1 MKAGNKQ
8 ESESK
13 GDNQQKT
20 QSTSDTSLLVGTFME
35 NKDFLLMLDLR
46 KIVWPSMHVEKSEI
60 NINCVH
66 FVKDTPCLFK

>member
-1 MKAGNKQ
+1 MKAGDKQ
-8 ESESK
+8 ESDSK

-20 QSTSDTSLLVGTFME
+20 QSTSDASLLVGTFME

>member
-1 MKAGNKQ
+1 MKARDKQ

-20 QSTSDTSLLVGTFME
+20 QSTSDASLLVGTFME
-35 NKDFLLMLDLR
+35 NKDFLLNMLDLR

-60 NINCVH
+60 NINC
-66 FVKDTPCLFK
+66 

>member
-1 MKAGNKQ
+1 MKAGDKQ

-13 GDNQQKT
+13 GDNRQKT
-20 QSTSDTSLLVGTFME
+20 QSTSDASLLVGTFME

-60 NINCVH
+60 NINC
-66 FVKDTPCLFK
+66 

>member
-1 MKAGNKQ
+1 
-8 ESESK
+8 
-13 GDNQQKT
+13 
-20 QSTSDTSLLVGTFME
+20 ME

>member
-1 MKAGNKQ
+1 MVWCTSPSPRGLLKAGNKQ

-35 NKDFLLMLDLR
+35 NKDFLLMLDLK

-60 NINCVH
+60 NINC
-66 FVKDTPCLFK
+66 

>member
-1 MKAGNKQ
+1 MKAGDKQ

-20 QSTSDTSLLVGTFME
+20 QSTSDVSLLVGTFME

-60 NINCVH
+60 NINC
-66 FVKDTPCLFK
+66 

>member
-1 MKAGNKQ
+1 MKAGDKQ

-60 NINCVH
+60 NINC
-66 FVKDTPCLFK
+66 